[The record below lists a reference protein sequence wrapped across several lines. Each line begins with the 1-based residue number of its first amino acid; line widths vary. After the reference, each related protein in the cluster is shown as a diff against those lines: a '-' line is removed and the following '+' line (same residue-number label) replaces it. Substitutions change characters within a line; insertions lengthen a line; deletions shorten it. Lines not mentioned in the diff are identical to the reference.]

1 MIYLCIIATMFSLGS
16 LWFISPLN
24 KKVSE
29 DMKQLFILG
38 TLGSPVVLTL
48 LTIASWVLFL
58 GVDNGE

>member
-29 DMKQLFILG
+29 DMKQLFILC
-38 TLGSPVVLTL
+38 TLCSPVVLTL